1 MYRVCYEKATGRIIE
16 MQSGGDT
23 ETHLQTLIDN
33 AVRVGYTPADI
44 ACEFMDEQQYA
55 NAQLADPYL
64 QAEKKIIRD
73 KEDKTKKAKED
84 LLALI
89 TTQDADKSKVK
100 IEDILNR
107 LHQIEIL
114 INVR

>member
-1 MYRVCYEKATGRIIE
+1 MRVCYEKATKKIIE
-16 MQSGGDT
+16 MQSGGDS
-23 ETHLQTLIDN
+23 EAHLQTLIDN
-33 AVRVGYTPADI
+33 AVNAGHNPADI
-44 ACEFMDEQQYA
+44 TCEFMDDQQYEA
-55 NAQLADPYL
+55 AQLADTVL
-64 QAEKKIIRD
+64 QKEISIRKAKEEKIR
-73 KEDKTKKAKED
+73 KAKED